1 MFYVEARLKGSA
13 EEADWRPVSVVFGV
27 GRWELDN
34 AREAEAELRIWT
46 PFAYQKGYELRIRRP
61 PEPAPPKAT
70 VKPLDHALRRQQ
82 AKEQSK
88 TNLLKGQKAAK

>member
-1 MFYVEARLKGSA
+1 MFYVEARPKGST
-13 EEADWRPVSVVFGV
+13 EEAAWRPVSVVFGV
-27 GRWELDN
+27 GRWELDS

-46 PFAYQKGYELRIRRP
+46 PPAHQKGYELRIRRP
-61 PEPAPPKAT
+61 AEQPKPPT

>member
-1 MFYVEARLKGSA
+1 MFHVEARPQGST
-13 EEADWRPVSVVFGV
+13 EESAWRPVSVVFGV
-27 GRWELDN
+27 GRWELDS
-34 AREAEAELRIWT
+34 AREAEAELRIWA
-46 PFAYQKGYELRIRRP
+46 PHAHQKGYELRIRRP
-61 PEPAPPKAT
+61 PEPAPKPT